1 MVDIR
6 TETSGYV
13 RRRIFDGLAPLVFK
27 KVPCQPVEILV
38 TCFSSKKYFVIA
50 QIFLL
55 STKQTANF
63 VPRAFFDS
71 LLSVMNSLTKLL
83 PSFASAITTKSA
95 RPILAACIHN
105 SAITRQAAATS
116 DQSPAWTPQ
125 SQRVGIIA
133 RKKGM
138 STFWDEWGARMPT
151 TVLQVLYTITM
162 SL

>member
-1 MVDIR
+1 MDC
-6 TETSGYV
+6 SL
-13 RRRIFDGLAPLVFK
+13 GLQKSALPANGNFCHVLYLK
-27 KVPCQPVEILV
+27 KVTLCL
-38 TCFSSKKYFVIA
+38 SKF
-50 QIFLL
+50 FLL

-83 PSFASAITTKSA
+83 PSFTSAITTKSA

-105 SAITRQAAATS
+105 SAVARQAAATS
-116 DQSPAWTPQ
+116 DQSPAWTPK
-125 SQRVGIIA
+125 SQRVGLIA

-151 TVLQVLYTITM
+151 TILQVLYFTTM
-162 SL
+162 TYLSCCNWN